1 MLKAQYTE
9 ANKPD
14 NVKLDRMNAGLFWKF
29 QGGRIG
35 HGGSDPGVKTEMY
48 ANLSKDVAVVLFC
61 NTSLSEQ
68 DGKKFGDLVEDV
80 WKHAQ
85 TLTRGKAQ

>member
-1 MLKAQYTE
+1 MLRLQYTA

-14 NVKLDRMNAGLFWKF
+14 NVNLEKGNSGLFWKI

-48 ANLSKDVAVVLFC
+48 SNLSRDVAVVVFC
-61 NTSLSEQ
+61 NTSLAEQ
-68 DGKKFGDLVEDV
+68 E
-80 WKHAQ
+80 
-85 TLTRGKAQ
+85 GKAYAGLVNDLWTHAEVLRSATR